1 MREFDFNLSY
11 ERKGRA
17 EMISRRW
24 KDNIVKTG
32 IYICAAFSVVIL
44 AVIVGFILIKG
55 IPKLSIDFLTH
66 NYEDKTTYV
75 TLTGKASVGSEIL
88 GDQLISDDYGITLA
102 VNQEGLSV
110 EKIASDSPLKS
121 GVDGTGAVYGIK
133 KGDIITKLG
142 SLSVDRELKDNIDK
156 EELLQEAVKVLD
168 TEDNLR
174 IKVVRKGGGIWPMI
188 VTTLYMIGLSLLIA
202 APVGI
207 LAAVYLNEY
216 AKKGKMITLIH
227 FAIENLAGIPSIIY
241 GLFGSLVFVQMMKL
255 QYSLLAGALT
265 ISIILL
271 PTIISTTEETLKT
284 IPKTYRESSLGLG
297 ATKLQTVTR
306 VVLPNAI
313 SGILVAVL
321 LSIGRIV
328 GESAALLLTAGTV
341 SQIPSRLMGNSAS
354 GATLTIKAYM
364 LMKEENDL
372 STACGIGVILLA
384 IVIILNVS
392 SKLLSGYFMK
402 KKGEKA

>member
-1 MREFDFNLSY
+1 MN
-11 ERKGRA
+11 RK
-17 EMISRRW
+17 I
-24 KDNIVKTG
+24 KDNIIKAL
-32 IYICAAFSVVIL
+32 IYASSAFSVVIL
-44 AVIVGFILIKG
+44 AIIIGFILIKG
-55 IPKLSIDFLTH
+55 IPRISVDFLTRP
-66 NYEDKTTYV
+66 YEDKTTYV
-75 TLTGKASVGSEIL
+75 TVEQVAFASAEVKEDKCISESL
-88 GDQLISDDYGITLA
+88 GATFVVSE
-102 VNQEGLSV
+102 EGLVIEKV
-110 EKIASDSPLKS
+110 EKNSLLKQAI
-121 GVDGTGAVYGIK
+121 DGTGAVYGLK
-133 KGDIITKLG
+133 KNDIVTKIG
-142 SLSVDRELKDNIDK
+142 SYNVERELKNGVDSK
-156 EELLQEAVKVLD
+156 EILEESAKAIQENTGAVK
-168 TEDNLR
+168 
-174 IKVVRKGGGIWPMI
+174 IKAVRKGGGIISMI
-188 VTTLYMIGLSLLIA
+188 VTTIYMIGLSLLIA
-202 APVGI
+202 GPVGI

-216 AKKGKMITLIH
+216 ARKGKMMTLIH

-265 ISIILL
+265 VSIILL

-297 ATKLQTVTR
+297 ATQLQTVTR

-341 SQIPSRLMGNSAS
+341 SQIPSRLFGNSAS

-372 STACGIGVILLA
+372 TTACAIGVILLF
-384 IVIILNVS
+384 IVIILNIS
-392 SKLLSGYFMK
+392 SKLVTKYFLNN
-402 KKGEKA
+402 KGEKA